1 MIETLFVLTMY
12 LNGAMIE
19 YTPKETLSKC
29 LTSKRLAMREV
40 NPQSVIFKC
49 EKLKV
54 ETEIYM
60 GAKKIVKVIND

>member
-19 YTPKETLSKC
+19 YTPKDTLSKC

-54 ETEIYM
+54 ETEIYI

>member
-19 YTPKETLSKC
+19 YTPKDTLSKC

-60 GAKKIVKVIND
+60 GAKKILKVIND

>member
-19 YTPKETLSKC
+19 YTPKDTLSKC
-29 LTSKRLAMREV
+29 LTSNRLAMREV

>member
-19 YTPKETLSKC
+19 YTPKDTLSKC

-54 ETEIYM
+54 DTEIYM

>member
-19 YTPKETLSKC
+19 YTPKDTLSKC

>member
-19 YTPKETLSKC
+19 YTPKDTLSKC

-49 EKLKV
+49 EKLKSV
-54 ETEIYM
+54 QISPLTTIK
-60 GAKKIVKVIND
+60 GSSNK